1 MDETG
6 SLAAGSRAAKSAKGL
21 YIQVLIG
28 VVAGAALGHFW
39 PVLAVQMQPFG
50 DAFIKL
56 VRMIIAPIVFVTVVV
71 GIAKLSDARE
81 VGRIGIKAIVYFEV
95 MTTIAMFIGL
105 IVAHVIQPG
114 AGLNINPATLDSKAV
129 ATYVNAPHQDVVTFL
144 LNIIPTTVVDAFS
157 KGEILQVL
165 LFAVLFGLGLS
176 RMGERAKFV
185 VHFLDEAGGALF
197 GVIGIIMRAAPLGA
211 FGAMAF
217 TIGKYGIGALAQ
229 LGFLM
234 LCFYLTCAIFIF
246 VGMGIVAALMGLNI
260 LKILRYVKEEFLIVL
275 GTSSSEAAMP
285 TLMEKLEALGCGKSL
300 VGLTVPLGYAFNLD
314 GSSIYFT
321 MAIAFIAQ
329 ALNIPLS
336 WGDYLLILSVLLLT
350 SKGAATVTGGGFI
363 TLAATL
369 ATMNGKVPVAGMVL
383 VLGIDRFMSEARA
396 ITNLFGNTVAT
407 IFVAWWEGTLDVTK
421 VRAILDRRQPVDAGV
436 LAE

>member
-1 MDETG
+1 M
-6 SLAAGSRAAKSAKGL
+6 
-21 YIQVLIG
+21 QVIAG
-28 VVAGAALGHFW
+28 VVIGAALGHFW
-39 PVLAVQMQPFG
+39 PAIAVQMQPFG

-71 GIAKLSDARE
+71 GIAKLSDAKE
-81 VGRIGIKAIVYFEV
+81 VGRIGLKAIVYFEV
-95 MTTIAMFIGL
+95 MTTFAMFIGL
-105 IVAHVIQPG
+105 IVGHVLQPG
-114 AGLNINPATLDSKAV
+114 AGLNVDPASLDAKAV
-129 ATYVNAPHQDVVTFL
+129 ARYADAPHVGVVDFL
-144 LNIIPTTVVDAFS
+144 LNIIPNTVVDAFS

-165 LFAVLFGLGLS
+165 LFAVLFGIGLM
-176 RMGERAKFV
+176 RLPNDRGKAV
-185 VHFLDEAGGALF
+185 VHFLDETAGALF

-217 TIGKYGIGALAQ
+217 TIGRYGIGALAQ
-229 LGFLM
+229 LGLLM
-234 LCFYLTCAIFIF
+234 LCFYLTCVIFI
-246 VGMGIVAALMGLNI
+246 VVVMGLVARLMGLNI
-260 LKILRYVKEEFLIVL
+260 FKIMRFVKEEFLIVL

-285 TLMEKLEALGCGKSL
+285 TLMEKLEALGCGQSL

-336 WGDYLLILSVLLLT
+336 WGDYLLILGVLLLT

-383 VLGIDRFMSEARA
+383 VLGVDRFMSEARA

-407 IFVAWWEGTLDVTK
+407 IFVAWWEGSLD
-421 VRAILDRRQPVDAGV
+421 LDRVRQVLDHPAATEQAV

>member
-1 MDETG
+1 MAVVT
-6 SLAAGSRAAKSAKGL
+6 AKASKSL
-21 YIQVLIG
+21 YIQVILGVLI
-28 VVAGAALGHFW
+28 GAALGHFW
-39 PVLAVQMQPFG
+39 PSLGVQMQPFG
-50 DAFIKL
+50 DGFIKL
-56 VRMIIAPIVFVTVVV
+56 VRMIIAPIIFVTVVV

-81 VGRIGIKAIVYFEV
+81 VGRIGLKAIIYFEV
-95 MTTIAMFIGL
+95 LTTAAMAISLVVG
-105 IVAHVIQPG
+105 HVIRPG
-114 AGLNINPATLDSKAV
+114 AGLNVDPATLDKSAV
-129 ATYVNAPHQDVVTFL
+129 ARYANAPHQGVADFL
-144 LNIIPTTVVDAFS
+144 LNIIPNTVVDAFAR
-157 KGEILQVL
+157 GEILQVL

-176 RMGERAKFV
+176 RMGKNGKQV
-185 VHFLDEAGGALF
+185 VHFLDQAGGALF
-197 GVIGIIMRAAPLGA
+197 EVIGLIMRLAPLGA

-217 TIGKYGIGALAQ
+217 TIGRYGIGALAQ
-229 LGFLM
+229 LGLLM
-234 LCFYLTCAIFIF
+234 LCFYLTCALFIF
-246 VGMGIVAALMGLNI
+246 VVLGLVARVIGLNI

-285 TLMEKLEALGCGKSL
+285 TLMGKLERLGCGQSL

-336 WGDYLLILSVLLLT
+336 WGDYILILAVLLLT

-383 VLGIDRFMSEARA
+383 VLGVDRFMSEARA

-407 IFVAWWEGTLDVTK
+407 LFVAWWEGALDLDH
-421 VRAILDRRQPVDAGV
+421 VRRELDHPASGIETPATAVEA
-436 LAE
+436 

>member
-1 MDETG
+1 M
-6 SLAAGSRAAKSAKGL
+6 AATNTSATKAGAAKAL
-21 YIQVLIG
+21 YIQVLLG
-28 VVAGAALGHFW
+28 VIIGAALGHFW
-39 PVLAVQMQPFG
+39 PAVAVQMQPFG

-71 GIAKLSDARE
+71 GIAKLADAKE
-81 VGRIGIKAIVYFEV
+81 VGRIGIKAILYFEV
-95 MTTIAMFIGL
+95 LTTIAMFIGL
-105 IVAHVIQPG
+105 IVAHVFQPG

-129 ATYVNAPHQDVVTFL
+129 ARYADAPHQDVVTFL
-144 LNIIPTTVVDAFS
+144 LNIIPNTVVDAFS

-176 RMGERAKFV
+176 RLGERGRTV
-185 VHFLDEAGGALF
+185 VHVLDEAGAALF
-197 GVIGIIMRAAPLGA
+197 GVIALIMRVAPLGA

-246 VGMGIVAALMGLNI
+246 VVMGSVAGAMGLNI
-260 LKILRYVKEEFLIVL
+260 LKILRFVKEEFLIVL

-285 TLMEKLEALGCGKSL
+285 TLMEKLELLGCGKSL

-407 IFVAWWEGTLDVTK
+407 IFVARWEGTLDLQ
-421 VRAILDRRQPVDAGV
+421 RARAVLDKPSEAEAVV

>member
-1 MDETG
+1 MTVATASSSK
-6 SLAAGSRAAKSAKGL
+6 SL
-21 YIQVLIG
+21 YMQVITG
-28 VVAGAALGHFW
+28 VVIGAALGHFW
-39 PVLAVQMQPFG
+39 PTIAVQMQPLG

-71 GIAKLSDARE
+71 GIAKLSDAKE
-81 VGRIGIKAIVYFEV
+81 VGRIGLKAILYFEV
-95 MTTIAMFIGL
+95 LTTFAMFIGL
-105 IVAHVIQPG
+105 VVGHLIQPG
-114 AGLNINPATLDSKAV
+114 TGLNIDPTTLDSKAV
-129 ATYVNAPHQDVVTFL
+129 ARYADAPHQDVTTFL
-144 LNIIPTTVVDAFS
+144 LNIIPNTVVDAFS
-157 KGEILQVL
+157 RGEILQVL
-165 LFAVLFGLGLS
+165 LFAVLFGIGLM
-176 RMGERAKFV
+176 RMPGDRGKAV
-185 VHFLDEAGGALF
+185 VHFLDATAGALF
-197 GVIGIIMRAAPLGA
+197 GVIAIIMRFAPLGA

-217 TIGKYGIGALAQ
+217 TIGRYGIGALAQ
-229 LGFLM
+229 LGLLM
-234 LCFYLTCAIFIF
+234 LCFYLTCVIFI
-246 VGMGIVAALMGLNI
+246 VVVMGAVAHIMGLNI
-260 LKILRYVKEEFLIVL
+260 LKIIRYVKEEFLIVL

-285 TLMEKLEALGCGKSL
+285 TLMEKLEALGCGQSL

-336 WGDYLLILSVLLLT
+336 WADYLLILGVLLLT

-383 VLGIDRFMSEARA
+383 VLGVDRFMSEARA

-407 IFVAWWEGTLDVTK
+407 IFVAWWEGTLDME
-421 VRAILDRRQPVDAGV
+421 RARRILNRREVAGQV
-436 LAE
+436 AVAE

>member
-1 MDETG
+1 MASVKG
-6 SLAAGSRAAKSAKGL
+6 SKAL
-21 YIQVLIG
+21 YLQVLGG
-28 VVAGAALGHFW
+28 VIIGAALGHFA
-39 PVLAVQMQPFG
+39 PDIAVKMQPFG

-71 GIAKLSDARE
+71 GIAKLSDAKE
-81 VGRIGIKAIVYFEV
+81 VGRIGLKAILYFEV
-95 MTTIAMFIGL
+95 TTTFAMFIGL
-105 IVAHVIQPG
+105 IVAHVLQPG
-114 AGLNINPATLDSKAV
+114 SGLNINPATLDGKAV
-129 ATYVNAPHQDVVTFL
+129 SQYVNAPHQDVVTFL
-144 LNIIPTTVVDAFS
+144 MNIIPNTVVDAFA

-176 RMGERAKFV
+176 RMGDRGKGV
-185 VHFLDEAGGALF
+185 VHVLDEAGGALF
-197 GVIGIIMRAAPLGA
+197 GVIAIIMRAAPLGA

-234 LCFYLTCAIFIF
+234 LCFYLTCIIFIF
-246 VGMGIVAALMGLNI
+246 AVMGAVAAMMGLNI
-260 LKILRYVKEEFLIVL
+260 LKILRFVKEEFLIVL

-285 TLMEKLEALGCGKSL
+285 TLMEKLERLGCGQSL

-336 WGDYLLILSVLLLT
+336 WGDYLLILAVLLLT

-369 ATMNGKVPVAGMVL
+369 ATMSGKVPVAGMVL
-383 VLGIDRFMSEARA
+383 ILGIDRFMSEARA

-407 IFVAWWEGTLDVTK
+407 LFVAWWEGTLDLNVA
-421 VRAILDRRQPVDAGV
+421 RRMLDQPVA
-436 LAE
+436 AEEQVMAAD

>member
-1 MDETG
+1 M
-6 SLAAGSRAAKSAKGL
+6 AGSSARSAKGL
-21 YIQVLIG
+21 YIQVLLG
-28 VVAGAALGHFW
+28 VVLGAALGYFW
-39 PVLAVQMQPFG
+39 PALAVQMQPFG

-71 GIAKLSDARE
+71 GIAKLSDAKE

-105 IVAHVIQPG
+105 VVAHVIQPG
-114 AGLNINPATLDSKAV
+114 AGLNIDPATLDSKSI
-129 ATYVNAPHQDVVTFL
+129 ATYVNAPHLDVVSFL
-144 LNIIPTTVVDAFS
+144 LNIIPNTVVDAFA

-176 RMGERAKFV
+176 RMGDHGKAV
-185 VHFLDEAGGALF
+185 VHFLDETGGALF
-197 GVIGIIMRAAPLGA
+197 GVIAIIMRAAPLGA

-217 TIGKYGIGALAQ
+217 TIGRYGIGALAQ

-234 LCFYLTCAIFIF
+234 LCFYLTCGLFIF
-246 VGMGIVAALMGLNI
+246 LAMGAVAALMGLNI
-260 LKILRYVKEEFLIVL
+260 LKILRFVKEEFLIVL

-285 TLMEKLEALGCGKSL
+285 TLMEKLELLGCGKSL

-336 WGDYLLILSVLLLT
+336 WSDYLLILAVLLLT

-383 VLGIDRFMSEARA
+383 LLGIDRFMSEARA
-396 ITNLFGNTVAT
+396 ITNLFGNAVAT
-407 IFVAWWEGTLDVTK
+407 IFVAWWEGMLDLPK
-421 VRAILDRRQPVDAGV
+421 ARAILDRPEGVEAAV
-436 LAE
+436 LAEQGR

>member
-1 MDETG
+1 M
-6 SLAAGSRAAKSAKGL
+6 AGTSARSAKGL
-21 YIQVLIG
+21 YLQVLAG
-28 VVAGAALGHFW
+28 VVIGAVLGHFW
-39 PVLAVQMQPFG
+39 PTLAVQMQPFG

-71 GIAKLSDARE
+71 GIAKLSDAKE

-105 IVAHVIQPG
+105 VVAHVVQPG
-114 AGLNINPATLDSKAV
+114 AGLDIDPATLDSKAV
-129 ATYVNAPHQDVVTFL
+129 ATYVNAPHPDVVTFL
-144 LNIIPTTVVDAFS
+144 LNIIPNTVVDAFT

-165 LFAVLFGLGLS
+165 LFAIMFGLGLS
-176 RMGERAKFV
+176 RMGDHGKTV

-234 LCFYLTCAIFIF
+234 VCFYLTCVIFIF
-246 VGMGIVAALMGLNI
+246 VGMGAVAAIMRLNI
-260 LKILRYVKEEFLIVL
+260 LKILRFVKEEFLIVL

-285 TLMEKLEALGCGKSL
+285 TLMEKLELLGCGKSL

-329 ALNIPLS
+329 SLNIPLS
-336 WGDYLLILSVLLLT
+336 WGDYLLILSVLMLT

-383 VLGIDRFMSEARA
+383 LLGIDRFMSEARA

-407 IFVAWWEGTLDVTK
+407 IFVAWWEGTLDLPK
-421 VRAILDRRQPVDAGV
+421 VRAVLDRREGV
-436 LAE
+436 EAVVLVG

>member
-1 MDETG
+1 MAST
-6 SLAAGSRAAKSAKGL
+6 SARSAKGL
-21 YIQVLIG
+21 YIQVLLG
-28 VVAGAALGHFW
+28 VVIGAALGHFL
-39 PVLAVQMQPFG
+39 PAFAVLMQPFG

-56 VRMIIAPIVFVTVVV
+56 VRMIIAPIIFVTVVV
-71 GIAKLSDARE
+71 GIAKLTDAKE
-81 VGRIGIKAIVYFEV
+81 VGRIGVKAILYFEV
-95 MTTIAMFIGL
+95 LTTIAMFIGL
-105 IVAHVIQPG
+105 IVAHVFQPG
-114 AGLNINPATLDSKAV
+114 HGLNIDPATLDSKAV
-129 ATYVNAPHQDVVTFL
+129 ARYADAPHQEVVAFL
-144 LNIIPTTVVDAFS
+144 LNIIPNTVVDAFS

-176 RMGERAKFV
+176 RMGERGKNV
-185 VHFLDEAGGALF
+185 VLFLDEAGGALF
-197 GVIGIIMRAAPLGA
+197 GVIAIIMRFAPLGA

-217 TIGKYGIGALAQ
+217 TIGRYGIGALAQ

-246 VGMGIVAALMGLNI
+246 VVMGGVAAAMGLNI
-260 LKILRYVKEEFLIVL
+260 LKIMRFVKEEFLIVL

-285 TLMEKLEALGCGKSL
+285 TLMEKLELLGCGKSL

-329 ALNIPLS
+329 ALNIALS

-407 IFVAWWEGTLDVTK
+407 IFVAWWEGTLDVSK
-421 VRAILDRRQPVDAGV
+421 ARLILDRPGGV
-436 LAE
+436 EGVILAE

>member
-1 MDETG
+1 MAGTSG
-6 SLAAGSRAAKSAKGL
+6 SSAKGL
-21 YIQVLIG
+21 YIQVIAG
-28 VVAGAALGHFW
+28 VVIGALLGHFV
-39 PVLAVQMQPFG
+39 PDIGVKMQPFG

-71 GIAKLSDARE
+71 GIAKLTDLKE
-81 VGRIGIKAIVYFEV
+81 VGRIGLKAIIYFEV
-95 MTTIAMFIGL
+95 MTTLAMLIGL
-105 IVAHVIQPG
+105 IVGHIFQPG
-114 AGLNINPATLDSKAV
+114 VGLNVNPATLDAKAV
-129 ATYVNAPHQDVVTFL
+129 ARYADAPHQDVTTFL
-144 LNIIPTTVVDAFS
+144 LNIIPNTVVDAFA

-165 LFAVLFGLGLS
+165 LFAILFGLGLS
-176 RMGERAKFV
+176 RMGERGKNV

-197 GVIGIIMRAAPLGA
+197 GVIAIIMRVAPLGA

-217 TIGKYGIGALAQ
+217 TIGRYGIGALTQ

-234 LCFYLTCAIFIF
+234 ACFYLTCFLFIF
-246 VGMGIVAALMGLNI
+246 VGMGAVAAVMGLNI
-260 LKILRYVKEEFLIVL
+260 WKIIRFVKEEFLIVL

-285 TLMEKLEALGCGKSL
+285 SLIEKLESLGCGKSL

-336 WGDYLLILSVLLLT
+336 WEDYGLILAVLMLT

-369 ATMNGKVPVAGMVL
+369 ATLNGKVPVAGMVL
-383 VLGIDRFMSEARA
+383 ILGIDRFMSEARA

-407 IFVAWWEGTLDVTK
+407 IFVAWWEGTLDMKK
-421 VRAILDRRQPVDAGV
+421 VKEMLG
-436 LAE
+436 

>member
-1 MDETG
+1 MAVMTSG
-6 SLAAGSRAAKSAKGL
+6 GAKSL
-21 YIQVLIG
+21 YLQVIAGVLLGILLG
-28 VVAGAALGHFW
+28 VVW
-39 PVLAVQMQPFG
+39 PSIAVAMQPFG

-71 GIAKLSDARE
+71 GIAKLSNAAE
-81 VGRIGIKAIVYFEV
+81 VGRIGLKAIVYFEV
-95 MTTIAMFIGL
+95 MTTFAMFIGL
-105 IVAHVIQPG
+105 VVGHVVQPG
-114 AGLNINPATLDSKAV
+114 VGLNIDPASLDRKAV
-129 ATYVNAPHQDVVTFL
+129 ARYVDAPHQDVTAFV
-144 LNIIPTTVVDAFS
+144 LNIIPNTVVDAFA

-176 RMGERAKFV
+176 RMGAAGKPVTE
-185 VHFLDEAGGALF
+185 FLDKAGGALF
-197 GVIGIIMRAAPLGA
+197 GVIGIIMRVAPLGA

-217 TIGKYGIGALAQ
+217 TIGRYGIGTLLQ
-229 LGFLM
+229 LGLLM
-234 LCFYLTCAIFIF
+234 GCFYLTCVIFIF
-246 VGMGIVAALMGLNI
+246 AIMGFVAWIVGLNI
-260 LKILRYVKEEFLIVL
+260 VKIVLYVKEEFLLVL

-285 TLMEKLEALGCGKSL
+285 TLMAKLEGLGCGKSL

-336 WGDYLLILSVLLLT
+336 WEDYLLILGVLLLT

-369 ATMNGKVPVAGMVL
+369 ATMNGRVPVAGMVL
-383 VLGIDRFMSEARA
+383 VLGVDRFMSEARA

-407 IFVAWWEGTLDVTK
+407 IFVAWWEGTLDVD
-421 VRAILDRRQPVDAGV
+421 RARRIMDGQEAPVAV
-436 LAE
+436 E

>member
-1 MDETG
+1 MSGMTSG
-6 SLAAGSRAAKSAKGL
+6 GAKSL
-21 YIQVLIG
+21 YIQVIAGVLIG
-28 VVAGAALGHFW
+28 IALGVAW
-39 PVLAVQMQPFG
+39 PSIAVRMQPLG

-71 GIAKLSDARE
+71 GIAKLSNAAE
-81 VGRIGIKAIVYFEV
+81 VGRIGLKAIIYFEV
-95 MTTIAMFIGL
+95 MTTFAMFIGL
-105 IVAHVIQPG
+105 IVGHVVQPG
-114 AGLNINPATLDSKAV
+114 VGLNINPATLDPKAV
-129 ATYVNAPHQDVVTFL
+129 AQYADAPHQDVTAFL
-144 LNIIPTTVVDAFS
+144 LNIIPNTAIDAFA

-176 RMGERAKFV
+176 RMGEAGKV
-185 VHFLDEAGGALF
+185 VTEFLDKAGGALF
-197 GVIGIIMRAAPLGA
+197 GVIGIIMRFAPLGA

-217 TIGKYGIGALAQ
+217 TIGRYGIHTLLQ
-229 LGFLM
+229 LGMLM
-234 LCFYLTCAIFIF
+234 GCFYLTCVIFIF
-246 VGMGIVAALMGLNI
+246 VVIGLVARIVGLNI
-260 LKILRYVKEEFLIVL
+260 FKIVLYVKEEFLLVL

-285 TLMEKLEALGCGKSL
+285 TLMAKLEGLGCGKSL
-300 VGLTVPLGYAFNLD
+300 VGLTIPLGYAFNLD

-336 WGDYLLILSVLLLT
+336 WEDYLLILGVLLLT

-369 ATMNGKVPVAGMVL
+369 ATLNGKVPVAGMVL
-383 VLGIDRFMSEARA
+383 VLGVDRFMSEARA

-407 IFVAWWEGTLDVTK
+407 IFVAWWEGTLDVE
-421 VRAILDRRQPVDAGV
+421 RARRIMNREEAPVAI
-436 LAE
+436 E

>member
-1 MDETG
+1 M
-6 SLAAGSRAAKSAKGL
+6 AGISSGSAKGL
-21 YIQVLIG
+21 YIQVLAG
-28 VVAGAALGHFW
+28 VIIGAALGHFW
-39 PVLAVQMQPFG
+39 PAIAVQMQPFG

-71 GIAKLSDARE
+71 GIAKLADAKE

-95 MTTIAMFIGL
+95 MTTFAMFIGL
-105 IVAHVIQPG
+105 IVAHVLQPG
-114 AGLNINPATLDSKAV
+114 SGLNINPATLDGKAV
-129 ATYVNAPHQDVVTFL
+129 ATYVNAPHQDVAAFL
-144 LNIIPTTVVDAFS
+144 LNIIPNTVVDAFA

-176 RMGERAKFV
+176 RLGERGKTV
-185 VHFLDEAGGALF
+185 VHFLDEAGAALF
-197 GVIGIIMRAAPLGA
+197 GVIAIIMRAAPLGA

-234 LCFYLTCAIFIF
+234 LCFYLTCAIFVI
-246 VGMGIVAALMGLNI
+246 VCMGAVAGVMGLNI
-260 LKILRYVKEEFLIVL
+260 FKILRFVKEEFLIVL

-285 TLMEKLEALGCGKSL
+285 TLMEKLELLGCGKSL

-329 ALNIPLS
+329 ALNIPLT

-407 IFVAWWEGTLDVTK
+407 IFVAWWEGNLDLAR
-421 VRAILDRRQPVDAGV
+421 VRAILDKPSGVEAAV
-436 LAE
+436 LAAE

>member
-1 MDETG
+1 
-6 SLAAGSRAAKSAKGL
+6 
-21 YIQVLIG
+21 
-28 VVAGAALGHFW
+28 
-39 PVLAVQMQPFG
+39 
-50 DAFIKL
+50 
-56 VRMIIAPIVFVTVVV
+56 
-71 GIAKLSDARE
+71 
-81 VGRIGIKAIVYFEV
+81 
-95 MTTIAMFIGL
+95 
-105 IVAHVIQPG
+105 
-114 AGLNINPATLDSKAV
+114 LDSKAV
-129 ATYVNAPHQDVVTFL
+129 ARYADAPHQDVTTFL
-144 LNIIPTTVVDAFS
+144 LNIIPNTVVDAFA

-176 RMGERAKFV
+176 RMGERGATV

-197 GVIGIIMRAAPLGA
+197 GVIGIIMRFAPLGA

-217 TIGKYGIGALAQ
+217 TIGRYGIGALAQ

-234 LCFYLTCAIFIF
+234 LCFYLTCTIFIF
-246 VGMGIVAALMGLNI
+246 VVMGAVSGMVGLNI

-285 TLMEKLEALGCGKSL
+285 TLMEKLELLGCGKSL

-336 WGDYLLILSVLLLT
+336 WGDYLLILAVLLLT

-369 ATMNGKVPVAGMVL
+369 ATMNGKIPVAGMVL
-383 VLGIDRFMSEARA
+383 ILGIDRFMSEARA

-407 IFVAWWEGTLDVTK
+407 IFVAWWEGTLDMDK
-421 VRAILDRRQPVDAGV
+421 ARAMLDRRGGVEDVV

>member
-1 MDETG
+1 MAVAHA
-6 SLAAGSRAAKSAKGL
+6 SSAKGL
-21 YIQVLIG
+21 YLQVLAG
-28 VVAGAALGHFW
+28 VVIGAALGHFW
-39 PVLAVQMQPFG
+39 PALGVLMQPFG

-71 GIAKLSDARE
+71 GIAKLSNAKE
-81 VGRIGIKAIVYFEV
+81 VGRIGVKAIVYFEV
-95 MTTIAMFIGL
+95 MTTFAMFIGL
-105 IVAHVIQPG
+105 IVGHVLRPG
-114 AGLNINPATLDSKAV
+114 AGLNIDPATLDSKAV

-144 LNIIPTTVVDAFS
+144 LNIIPNTVVDAFS

-165 LFAVLFGLGLS
+165 LFAVMFGLGLS
-176 RMGERAKFV
+176 RMGEHGKNV

-197 GVIGIIMRAAPLGA
+197 GVIAIIMRFAPLGA

-217 TIGKYGIGALAQ
+217 TTGRYGIGALAQ

-234 LCFYLTCAIFIF
+234 VCFYLTCAIFIF
-246 VGMGIVAALMGLNI
+246 AAMGGVAAMMGLNI
-260 LKILRYVKEEFLIVL
+260 LKIIRFVKEEFLIVL

-285 TLMEKLEALGCGKSL
+285 TLMEKLELLGCGKSL

-329 ALNIPLS
+329 ALNISLS
-336 WGDYLLILSVLLLT
+336 WGDYILILAVLLLT
-350 SKGAATVTGGGFI
+350 SKGAAAVTGGGFI

-369 ATMNGKVPVAGMVL
+369 ATMNGKVPVAGIVL
-383 VLGIDRFMSEARA
+383 LLGIDRFMSEARA

-407 IFVAWWEGTLDVTK
+407 IFVAWWEGGLDIHH
-421 VRAILDRRQPVDAGV
+421 VRAILDRREGVEAEV

>member
-1 MDETG
+1 MA
-6 SLAAGSRAAKSAKGL
+6 SAQSAKNL
-21 YIQVLIG
+21 YLQVLAG
-28 VVAGAALGHFW
+28 VVIGALLGHFW
-39 PVLAVQMQPFG
+39 PTIAVQMQPFG

-81 VGRIGIKAIVYFEV
+81 VGRIGLKAIIYFEV
-95 MTTIAMFIGL
+95 MTTFAMFIGL
-105 IVAHVIQPG
+105 IVGHVLQPG
-114 AGLNINPATLDSKAV
+114 HGLNVDPTTLDSKAV
-129 ATYVNAPHQDVVTFL
+129 ARYADAPHQDVSSFL
-144 LNIIPTTVVDAFS
+144 LNIIPNTVVDAFA

-165 LFAVLFGLGLS
+165 LFAILFGLGLS
-176 RMGERAKFV
+176 RLGQERSHSV
-185 VHFLDEAGGALF
+185 VRFLDDAGGALF
-197 GVIGIIMRAAPLGA
+197 GVIAIIMRFAPLGA

-217 TIGKYGIGALAQ
+217 TIGRYGIGALAQ

-234 LCFYLTCAIFIF
+234 LCFYLTCVIFIF
-246 VGMGIVAALMGLNI
+246 VVMGAVAAMMGLNI
-260 LKILRYVKEEFLIVL
+260 LKILRFVKEEFLIVL

-285 TLMEKLEALGCGKSL
+285 TLMEKLELIGCGKSL

-336 WGDYLLILSVLLLT
+336 WGDYLLILAVLLLT

-407 IFVAWWEGTLDVTK
+407 IFVAWWEGSLDVQK
-421 VRAILDRRQPVDAGV
+421 ARAILNRRGGVESAV

>member
-1 MDETG
+1 M
-6 SLAAGSRAAKSAKGL
+6 AGTSARSAKGL
-21 YIQVLIG
+21 YIQVLLG
-28 VVAGAALGHFW
+28 VATGAALGYFW
-39 PVLAVQMQPFG
+39 PSLAVQMQPLG

-56 VRMIIAPIVFVTVVV
+56 VRMIIAPIIFVTVVV
-71 GIAKLSDARE
+71 GIAKLSDAKE
-81 VGRIGIKAIVYFEV
+81 VGRIGLKAIVYFEV

-105 IVAHVIQPG
+105 IVAHVFQPG
-114 AGLNINPATLDSKAV
+114 TGLNIDPGTLDSKAV
-129 ATYVNAPHQDVVTFL
+129 ARYADAPHQDVTTFL
-144 LNIIPTTVVDAFS
+144 LNIIPNTVADAFA

-176 RMGERAKFV
+176 RMGERGATV

-197 GVIGIIMRAAPLGA
+197 GVIGIIMRFAPLGA

-217 TIGKYGIGALAQ
+217 TIGRYGIGALAQ

-234 LCFYLTCAIFIF
+234 LCFYLTCIIFIF
-246 VGMGIVAALMGLNI
+246 FVMGAVAAMVGLNI
-260 LKILRYVKEEFLIVL
+260 LKIMRYVKEEFLIVL

-285 TLMEKLEALGCGKSL
+285 TLMEKLELLGCGKSL

-336 WGDYLLILSVLLLT
+336 WGDYLLILAVLLLT

-369 ATMNGKVPVAGMVL
+369 ATMNGKIPVAGMVL
-383 VLGIDRFMSEARA
+383 ILGIDRFMSEARA

-407 IFVAWWEGTLDVTK
+407 IFVAWWEGTLDMK
-421 VRAILDRRQPVDAGV
+421 KARALLDRREGVEDVV

>member
-1 MDETG
+1 
-6 SLAAGSRAAKSAKGL
+6 
-21 YIQVLIG
+21 
-28 VVAGAALGHFW
+28 
-39 PVLAVQMQPFG
+39 
-50 DAFIKL
+50 
-56 VRMIIAPIVFVTVVV
+56 VV
-71 GIAKLSDARE
+71 GIAKLSDAKE

-105 IVAHVIQPG
+105 VVAHVVQPG
-114 AGLNINPATLDSKAV
+114 AGLDIDPATLDSKAV
-129 ATYVNAPHQDVVTFL
+129 ATYVNAPHPDVVTFL
-144 LNIIPTTVVDAFS
+144 LNIIPNTVVDAFT

-165 LFAVLFGLGLS
+165 LFAIMFGLGLS
-176 RMGERAKFV
+176 RMGDHGKTV

-234 LCFYLTCAIFIF
+234 VCFYLTCVIFIF
-246 VGMGIVAALMGLNI
+246 VGMGAVAAIMRLNI
-260 LKILRYVKEEFLIVL
+260 LKILRFVKEEFLIVL

-285 TLMEKLEALGCGKSL
+285 TLMEKLELLGCGKSL

-329 ALNIPLS
+329 SLNIPLS
-336 WGDYLLILSVLLLT
+336 WGDYLLILSVLMLT

-383 VLGIDRFMSEARA
+383 LLGIDRFMSEARA

-407 IFVAWWEGTLDVTK
+407 IFVAWWEGTLDLPK
-421 VRAILDRRQPVDAGV
+421 VRAVLDRREGV
-436 LAE
+436 EAVVLVG

>member
-1 MDETG
+1 M
-6 SLAAGSRAAKSAKGL
+6 AGTSARSAKGL
-21 YIQVLIG
+21 YIQVLLG
-28 VVAGAALGHFW
+28 VATGAALGYFW
-39 PVLAVQMQPFG
+39 PSLAVQMQPLG

-56 VRMIIAPIVFVTVVV
+56 VRMIIAPIIFVTVVV
-71 GIAKLSDARE
+71 GIAKLSDAKE
-81 VGRIGIKAIVYFEV
+81 VGRIGLKAIVYFEV

-105 IVAHVIQPG
+105 IVAHVLQPG
-114 AGLNINPATLDSKAV
+114 TGLNIDPATLDSKAV
-129 ATYVNAPHQDVVTFL
+129 ARYADAPHQDVTTFL
-144 LNIIPTTVVDAFS
+144 LNIIPNTVADAFA

-176 RMGERAKFV
+176 RMGERGATV

-197 GVIGIIMRAAPLGA
+197 GVIGIIMRLAPLGA

-217 TIGKYGIGALAQ
+217 TIGRYGIGALAQ

-234 LCFYLTCAIFIF
+234 LCFYLTCIIFIF
-246 VGMGIVAALMGLNI
+246 VVMGAVAAMVGLNI
-260 LKILRYVKEEFLIVL
+260 LKIMRYVKEEFLIVL

-285 TLMEKLEALGCGKSL
+285 TLMEKLELLGCGKSL

-336 WGDYLLILSVLLLT
+336 WGDYLLILAVLLLT

-369 ATMNGKVPVAGMVL
+369 ATMNGKIPVAGMVL
-383 VLGIDRFMSEARA
+383 ILGIDRFMSEARA

-407 IFVAWWEGTLDVTK
+407 ILVARWEGTLDMTK
-421 VRAILDRRQPVDAGV
+421 ARALLDRREGV
-436 LAE
+436 EEVLLAE